1 VLRRII
7 RRRRQQVTPAEAALE
22 HDLTWIWSTPRSGA
36 GLMLELL
43 AYPLRP
49 DMQAALGFR
58 PPPAAATFGPRIV
71 PVDEFGLGGHMAPW
85 PGEPVAVGDRWI
97 PGTLLNLNEGR
108 PPYVLSRASA
118 QTWRGPLRRLALA
131 RLRHARERAAA
142 HVRGIESTSPVV
154 VKEAFTS
161 HAADRVMSLLPDARA
176 LVIVRDPRDVVASQL
191 DRPDTFEASGSSP
204 EADRE
209 QRVVRAAQLWSMAF
223 DVCQAAIGNCDGGT
237 MQVRYED
244 LIADPAQVLAAALEW
259 IGVESSPGQ
268 VKEAVDRSSVGSH
281 PPPDRPLPDPDLVAE
296 VGSWEEVLTTG
307 ELTLIAAVAG
317 TRAAGLGYA

>member
-1 VLRRII
+1 
-7 RRRRQQVTPAEAALE
+7 
-22 HDLTWIWSTPRSGA
+22 
-36 GLMLELL
+36 
-43 AYPLRP
+43 
-49 DMQAALGFR
+49 
-58 PPPAAATFGPRIV
+58 
-71 PVDEFGLGGHMAPW
+71 
-85 PGEPVAVGDRWI
+85 
-97 PGTLLNLNEGR
+97 
-108 PPYVLSRASA
+108 
-118 QTWRGPLRRLALA
+118 
-131 RLRHARERAAA
+131 
-142 HVRGIESTSPVV
+142 
-154 VKEAFTS
+154 
-161 HAADRVMSLLPDARA
+161 MSLLPDAHA

-209 QRVVRAAQLWSMAF
+209 QRVARAAQLWSMAF